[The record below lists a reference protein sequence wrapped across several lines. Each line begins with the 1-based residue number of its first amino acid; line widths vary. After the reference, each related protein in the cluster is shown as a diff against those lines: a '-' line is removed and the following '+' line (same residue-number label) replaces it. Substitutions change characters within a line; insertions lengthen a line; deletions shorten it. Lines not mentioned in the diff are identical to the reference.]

1 MEIKGCRAPRSCSSQ
16 AIVCHIGRS
25 RDAGVDGRGGRA
37 EINFSNFLA
46 SPSFPI
52 TASMTQPRWNVG
64 SHGNPLWVLC
74 SDGCRGCYR
83 WSGCGGASAGNALK
97 MVCISAVHLA
107 EGFFFFALRFVEP
120 CLGGRSAFG
129 LPREPEGP
137 ACSWHTSIPNPF
149 GRGNKS
155 SSTGRAAKCVI
166 ISPSGCILQGL
177 PVLAARS
184 HPCTSGTD

>member
-1 MEIKGCRAPRSCSSQ
+1 MRVLTG
-16 AIVCHIGRS
+16 
-25 RDAGVDGRGGRA
+25 GGRA
-37 EINFSNFLA
+37 EINFSNFFA
-46 SPSFPI
+46 SPSFPS

-120 CLGGRSAFG
+120 CLGGRSAFA

-137 ACSWHTSIPNPF
+137 ACSWHTSILAPF
-149 GRGNKS
+149 GTAPWPEGTKAAAQAGQQNALS
-155 SSTGRAAKCVI
+155 SPLLAAFFRV
-166 ISPSGCILQGL
+166 SPCLQPPLIHALLALIELL
-177 PVLAARS
+177 PVLGAVCS
-184 HPCTSGTD
+184 LGKLGEL

>member
-1 MEIKGCRAPRSCSSQ
+1 MSGLLSLERLWRGERWECFEDGLHFCS
-16 AIVCHIGRS
+16 AFS
-25 RDAGVDGRGGRA
+25 RR
-37 EINFSNFLA
+37 I
-46 SPSFPI
+46 
-52 TASMTQPRWNVG
+52 
-64 SHGNPLWVLC
+64 
-74 SDGCRGCYR
+74 
-83 WSGCGGASAGNALK
+83 
-97 MVCISAVHLA
+97 
-107 EGFFFFALRFVEP
+107 FFFFALRFVEP

-166 ISPSGCILQGL
+166 IFPSGCILQGL

-184 HPCTSGTD
+184 HPCTSGTAWTASRSGCSLETGQTGRASSQRTAPPVRGLSPLC